1 MCLMTST
8 PGISQMENK
17 NRSCTLP
24 KNHPLSF
31 FSKEETRD
39 KNEYLSE
46 SESDCISKFG
56 TFRDSKSAPIHRWFQ
71 YPAGFSYKAVEA
83 VLNYYRISPG
93 QKVYDPFSGSGTT
106 NVVCKFKGIESVGVE
121 AHPFVVKITK
131 TKVNWDYD
139 YSDLNDEVMNFV
151 NEISGPNNHYEK
163 INIDILPKLVHD
175 CYSARNL
182 QKLISIRDLIGKT
195 VKKEYRDLFDV
206 ALISTLR
213 QASGAATGWPYI
225 APKKKIVESDG
236 IVTFIK
242 QLNICL
248 DDLKKTPFDSRSI
261 RSEIIEGDCRKTN
274 LPNEYFDFVFTSP
287 PYLNNF
293 DYADRTRLEAY
304 FMGYANSWGDISD
317 KIRTKLMMSATTQVS
332 RLKFNVDDILSQKL
346 KDANNCVAEE
356 LQLKV
361 SQLEKLRLEKGGKK
375 SYDIMVGQ
383 YFNDITDS
391 LIDTY
396 RIMKNGAKYL
406 LILGDSAPYG
416 VHVPTETY
424 IGEIGLGVGFKHYH
438 IKELRTRG
446 DKWKGNPQRHH
457 VPLRESILVLEK

>member
-1 MCLMTST
+1 MKFANGVSK
-8 PGISQMENK
+8 MENK
-17 NRSCTLP
+17 NPSCALP
-24 KNHPLSF
+24 KNYSLSF

-39 KNEYLSE
+39 KHEYLSE

-83 VLNYYRISPG
+83 VLKYYGISRA

-106 NVVCKFKGIESVGVE
+106 NVVCKNKGIESFGVE
-121 AHPFVVKITK
+121 AHPFVVKIAQ
-131 TKVNWDYD
+131 TKVKWDYD
-139 YSDLNDEVMNFV
+139 YSDLNDEVLKFV
-151 NEISGPNNHYEK
+151 NEISGPNNQYY
-163 INIDILPKLVHD
+163 NIDLEILPKLVHD
-175 CYSARNL
+175 CYSKTNL
-182 QKLISIRDLIGKT
+182 QKLISIRDLIEKT
-195 VKKEYRDLFDV
+195 VKREYRDLFDI

-242 QLNICL
+242 QLNMCL
-248 DDLKKTPFDSRSI
+248 DDLKKTPLGSRSI
-261 RSEIIEGDCRKTN
+261 KSEIIEGDCRKTN
-274 LPNEYFDFVFTSP
+274 LPEEYFDFVFTSP

-304 FMGYANSWGDISD
+304 FMGYAGSWGEISD
-317 KIRTKLMMSATTQVS
+317 KIRTKLIMSATTQVA
-332 RLKFNVDDILSQKL
+332 RLKFNVEDIISQNL
-346 KDANNCVAEE
+346 KDINNRMAEE
-356 LQLKV
+356 IQLKV
-361 SQLEKLRLEKGGKK
+361 SQLEKVRNQKGGKK

-391 LIDTY
+391 LVDTY
-396 RIMKNGAKYL
+396 RIMKQGTKYL

-416 VHVPTETY
+416 VHIPTETY

-457 VPLRESILVLEK
+457 IPLRESILILEK